1 MDPVAWRRIRN
12 RALIL
17 WALVIG
23 STIAFSIPSGPPP
36 SPLAVLVWLAASGL
50 AALLGLPLAFGLSYA
65 VDWLHQRRQ
74 RRIQA
79 EPSSRP
85 TIAGALVPFRYSA
98 RQWKATGGILLFV
111 SALMA
116 LAWLLPPPRGSPS
129 IISTA
134 FRWLTVAFAGLTVP
148 LGLLRLRRITFEV
161 DDRGIRTE
169 GRFRPF
175 DIPWD
180 RLDRIEVVPQM
191 GLRFALSAER
201 GLPKGYALWRK
212 ERTVGGIMA
221 PGAELGRREGARF
234 EEALTA
240 FATQH
245 GIAVVEV
252 SWRTARRWWKMRKRA
267 ESDRM
272 S

>member
-17 WALVIG
+17 WALFIG
-23 STIAFSIPSGPPP
+23 PTIAFSIPSGPPP
-36 SPLAVLVWLAASGL
+36 SPLAVLVWLAGLGL
-50 AALLGLPLAFGLSYA
+50 AALLGLPVAFGLSYA
-65 VDWLHQRRQ
+65 DYWLHQWRQ

-79 EPSSRP
+79 EPSSSP
-85 TIAGALVPFRYSA
+85 TIAGALVPFRYQGW
-98 RQWKATGGILLFV
+98 QWNATGGILLFV
-111 SALMA
+111 CVLMA
-116 LAWLLPPPRGSPS
+116 FAWLLPPPRGSPS
-129 IISTA
+129 IIWMA
-134 FRWLTVAFAGLTVP
+134 FRWLTVAFAALTVP
-148 LGLLRLRRITFEV
+148 LGLVRLRRITFEV

-180 RLDRIEVVPQM
+180 GIDRIEVVPQM
-191 GLRFALSAER
+191 GLPFALSAER
-201 GLPKGYALWRK
+201 RLPKGYALWRK
-212 ERTVGGIMA
+212 ERTVGGIMM
-221 PGAELGRREGARF
+221 PGAELGRRAGARF
-234 EEALTA
+234 EEALTT

-245 GIAVVEV
+245 GIAIVEV

-267 ESDRM
+267 ESDGM

>member
-1 MDPVAWRRIRN
+1 MDPGTWRRIRN

-17 WALVIG
+17 WALFIG
-23 STIAFSIPSGPPP
+23 PTIAFSIPSGPPP
-36 SPLAVLVWLAASGL
+36 SPLAVLVWLAALGL
-50 AALLGLPLAFGLSYA
+50 VALLVLPLAFGLSYA
-65 VDWLHQRRQ
+65 DYWLHQWRQ

-79 EPSSRP
+79 KPSSRP
-85 TIAGALVPFRYSA
+85 TVADALLPFHYSA
-98 RQWKATGGILLFV
+98 RQWKATGGILLFA

-116 LAWLLPPPRGSPS
+116 FAWLLLPPRGSPS
-129 IISTA
+129 IISTV
-134 FRWLTVAFAGLTVP
+134 FRWLTVAFAAFIVP
-148 LGLLRLRRITFEV
+148 LGLVRLRRITFEV

-175 DIPWD
+175 DIPWEG
-180 RLDRIEVVPQM
+180 LDRIEVVPQM
-191 GLRFALSAER
+191 GLPFALSAER
-201 GLPKGYALWRK
+201 RLPKGYALWRK

-267 ESDRM
+267 ESNRM